1 MTTLAGINEL
11 FPSTT
16 AVANPP
22 NSIDEMGS
30 EAFLTLMVAQLQ
42 NQDPTKPLDN
52 MDFMGQ
58 LAQFGTV
65 SGIQELNAGF
75 GGLATAL
82 SANQALQAT
91 GLVGRDIVTEGNI
104 GLLRPVAGTGAEGEA
119 PALAL
124 DATVAFTDNT
134 SAATL
139 YIQDASGRLVYSAA
153 LPPNAGTDFRVQ
165 WDGRDS
171 SGEQLAA
178 GAYRVSVEAVANG
191 QAVTVPVHAHQRVD
205 SIAINAGTGEVT
217 LNLDIGQSVALSAV
231 KSIL

>member
-1 MTTLAGINEL
+1 MSTLAGINEL
-11 FPSTT
+11 FPSTQ
-16 AVANPP
+16 VASKPP

-75 GGLATAL
+75 GGLASAMTA
-82 SANQALQAT
+82 SQSLQAA
-91 GLVGRDIVTEGNI
+91 GLVGRDVVTEGNI
-104 GLLRPVAGTGAEGEA
+104 GVLRPVADAAGEGDE

-124 DATVAFTDNT
+124 DATVGFSGKV
-134 SAATL
+134 SAASVF
-139 YIQDASGRLVYSAA
+139 IQDLSGRLVYSAA
-153 LPPNAGTDFRVQ
+153 LPPDAGSDFRVQ
-165 WDGRDS
+165 WDGRDG
-171 SGEQLAA
+171 SGAQLPP
-178 GAYRVSVEAVANG
+178 GQYRVSVEAVVNG
-191 QAVTVPVHAHQRVD
+191 EAVTVPVHAHQRVE
-205 SIAINAGTGEVT
+205 SVAISAGTGEVT
-217 LNLDIGQSVALSAV
+217 LNLGNGQRVALSAV